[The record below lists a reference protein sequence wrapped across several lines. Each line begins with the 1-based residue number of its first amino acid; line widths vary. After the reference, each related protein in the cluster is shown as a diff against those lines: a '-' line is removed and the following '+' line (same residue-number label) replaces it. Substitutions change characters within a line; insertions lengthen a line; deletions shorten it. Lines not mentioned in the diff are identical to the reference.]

1 VKRGEKEATG
11 FPPSSAG
18 GGGGL
23 LRLRRPSWRRE
34 VEKTVDLSLAGSLG
48 PRYLGL
54 VSWRRRR
61 TGWPALQRNKSLH
74 PVSRRGGASSGAFV
88 RAVRGSSSRFVSYD
102 LWWASTGVFL
112 RLVVLWVFRC
122 YGGGGLERCLL
133 FFVSGGV
140 CRRATAWFV
149 VCWEVDSFFLPIVFR
164 GRGAI
169 QVQASVGCVPG
180 RWAFKVQFFSSPGAR
195 FYCGFSKSFRAMAL
209 GLIQWRHHQSSASL
223 GACGKDGRW
232 RRLVFV
238 VFMEDLLLFLY
249 PLLSCVYSSLYVILT
264 V

>member
-1 VKRGEKEATG
+1 M
-11 FPPSSAG
+11 
-18 GGGGL
+18 
-23 LRLRRPSWRRE
+23 
-34 VEKTVDLSLAGSLG
+34 
-48 PRYLGL
+48 
-54 VSWRRRR
+54 
-61 TGWPALQRNKSLH
+61 
-74 PVSRRGGASSGAFV
+74 

-122 YGGGGLERCLL
+122 FGGGGLERCLL

-149 VCWEVDSFFLPIVFR
+149 VCWEVDSFFLPVVFR
-164 GRGAI
+164 GRGRI
-169 QVQASVGCVPG
+169 QVQASVGCVSG

>member
-1 VKRGEKEATG
+1 M
-11 FPPSSAG
+11 
-18 GGGGL
+18 
-23 LRLRRPSWRRE
+23 
-34 VEKTVDLSLAGSLG
+34 
-48 PRYLGL
+48 
-54 VSWRRRR
+54 
-61 TGWPALQRNKSLH
+61 
-74 PVSRRGGASSGAFV
+74 
-88 RAVRGSSSRFVSYD
+88 
-102 LWWASTGVFL
+102 
-112 RLVVLWVFRC
+112 
-122 YGGGGLERCLL
+122 
-133 FFVSGGV
+133 
-140 CRRATAWFV
+140 